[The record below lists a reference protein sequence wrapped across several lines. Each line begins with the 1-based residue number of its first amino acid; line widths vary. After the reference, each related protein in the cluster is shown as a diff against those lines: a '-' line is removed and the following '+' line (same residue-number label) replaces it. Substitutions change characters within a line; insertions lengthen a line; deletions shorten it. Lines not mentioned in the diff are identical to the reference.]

1 MRDDMPRRTYTTPFT
16 LAFGA
21 RLRKLRIDADHSL
34 ESLARKTD
42 ISKGHLSSI
51 EHGLAMITIESL
63 YRIAAGLDISPMR
76 LLGFQDEDEY
86 AVLLDLIWQL
96 PRSRRKTL
104 KKILKKWTAAIN
116 AS

>member
-1 MRDDMPRRTYTTPFT
+1 MPRRTYTTPFT

-21 RLRKLRIDADHSL
+21 RLHSLRIAANYSL
-34 ESLARKTD
+34 ESLARRTD

-63 YRIAAGLDISPMR
+63 YRIAAGLDISPIA
-76 LLGFQDEDEY
+76 LLDFPEEDES

-96 PRSRRKTL
+96 PPSRRKEL
-104 KKILKKWTAAIN
+104 KKILKRWIKGLVAE
-116 AS
+116 S